1 MSKDFQKIGNANLIR
16 DLSFNFSLLLYGFP
30 MKENKYKIYQKL
42 NSNQKTGMLVA
53 HLKSVAKKLGF
64 NNVLISILTDAQYE
78 YKLYCKR
85 LTKLEAPTQEHI
97 AKIFDGNVEQ
107 FLNSYESYILYKYK
121 ASNSVFKLALQT
133 NKLLLAVINSKE
145 ANKIFKNLKDTE
157 E

>member
-64 NNVLISILTDAQYE
+64 
-78 YKLYCKR
+78 
-85 LTKLEAPTQEHI
+85 
-97 AKIFDGNVEQ
+97 
-107 FLNSYESYILYKYK
+107 K
-121 ASNSVFKLALQT
+121 ATTTLQQGIEKT
-133 NKLLLAVINSKE
+133 FEFMQKGEI
-145 ANKIFKNLKDTE
+145 
-157 E
+157 